1 MSPTVIS
8 VSFPW
13 TAFSQSGVLADFRT
27 DPACE
32 FRTHRNGFLPA
43 QRSKWDHAA
52 VNDEI
57 MASDE

>member
-1 MSPTVIS
+1 VP
-8 VSFPW
+8 
-13 TAFSQSGVLADFRT
+13 FSWSGVLADFRP
-27 DPACE
+27 DPARE